1 MTNPTPQGGEP
12 FMSDQHEG
20 DPRDI
25 EPAYASD
32 DWASRRGYEIAMA
45 WGDSHE
51 HRLGQADDIAH
62 EFRRLR
68 DYMQERIAELE
79 SQRIKGNE

>member
-1 MTNPTPQGGEP
+1 
-12 FMSDQHEG
+12 MSNQHEG
-20 DPRDI
+20 QWLDPRDI
-25 EPAYASD
+25 EPEYASD

-45 WGDSHE
+45 WDDK
-51 HRLGQADDIAH
+51 HRIGQADDIAD

-68 DYMQERIAELE
+68 DHMQERIAELE

>member
-1 MTNPTPQGGEP
+1 
-12 FMSDQHEG
+12 MSDQHEG

-25 EPAYASD
+25 EPEYASD

-45 WGDSHE
+45 WDDK
-51 HRLGQADDIAH
+51 HRIGQADDIAD

-68 DYMQERIAELE
+68 DHMQERIAELE